1 MKKGFLILTI
11 FWAFLVACSD
21 DETESKDVLNVQFAK
36 TTFEAV
42 GGEAEGVLS
51 ASTVWEISG
60 KPEWVDFS
68 PNGGSADV
76 KSVKMEVRANE
87 NAEARSAEV
96 KFLAGNATPVTVK
109 VEQAGLVDL
118 KLTMDTI
125 RFDYPGGKQTL
136 ELQATAAWIIESKP
150 EWCEVSEMAGEKGGS
165 VLDVTVGPN
174 ADKLR
179 IGKVVFKMGE
189 IFREL
194 VVEQESES
202 MESILERE
210 REVLLKFYNALN
222 GNSWS
227 SNYGWNN
234 KIPVSE
240 WAHVTVNDAGRVTKL
255 IFDSEEQ
262 GLSGKLISDLK
273 DLKELEVLRIDF
285 LNGVTGNIPAELGEL
300 TKLKELTLKNGQLTG
315 NIPESIFALTNLTK
329 LNFYT
334 NRLDGEVSEKIK
346 NLSNLTYLDLS
357 YNQLRGKIDLT
368 GLNCLESVFL
378 SQNNLS
384 GTLDFL
390 PTLTSLVEFH
400 IYKCKFTGEIPL
412 GIGELKNLEVL
423 QLSEN
428 NLEGDLPKECVKPEK
443 MRMLDVGNN
452 RLKGLIPEE
461 ILNWEYRN
469 IEIDEEGNETV
480 VKVKYDWTDKYNW
493 ERICLQQAGFGFD
506 NAPAKPVK

>member
-1 MKKGFLILTI
+1 M
-11 FWAFLVACSD
+11 
-21 DETESKDVLNVQFAK
+21 
-36 TTFEAV
+36 
-42 GGEAEGVLS
+42 LS
-51 ASTVWEISG
+51 ASTAWEISG

-76 KSVKMEVRANE
+76 KSVKMKVRANE

-96 KFLAGNATPVTVK
+96 KFLAGNAKPVTVK

-118 KLTMDTI
+118 KLTVDTM
-125 RFDYPGGKQTL
+125 RFGYPGGKQIL

-174 ADKLR
+174 DDKLR
-179 IGKVVFKMGE
+179 AGKVVFKMGE

-227 SNYGWNN
+227 SNYGWDN
-234 KIPVSE
+234 KTPVSE

-273 DLKELEVLRIDF
+273 DLEELEVLRIDF

-334 NRLDGEVSEKIK
+334 NRLDGEVSEKIR

-443 MRMLDVGNN
+443 MRLLDVGNN

>member
-1 MKKGFLILTI
+1 
-11 FWAFLVACSD
+11 
-21 DETESKDVLNVQFAK
+21 
-36 TTFEAV
+36 
-42 GGEAEGVLS
+42 
-51 ASTVWEISG
+51 
-60 KPEWVDFS
+60 
-68 PNGGSADV
+68 
-76 KSVKMEVRANE
+76 MEVRANE

-118 KLTMDTI
+118 KLTVDTM
-125 RFDYPGGKQTL
+125 RFGYPGGKQTL

-174 ADKLR
+174 ADKQR
-179 IGKVVFKMGE
+179 AGKVVFKMGE

-227 SNYGWNN
+227 SNYGWDN
-234 KIPVSE
+234 KTPVSE

-334 NRLDGEVSEKIK
+334 NRLDGEVSEKIR

-443 MRMLDVGNN
+443 MRLLDVGNN